1 MMIFRRLTPA
11 FKGVIL
17 FVSAWS
23 IIPFMDAAAKQ
34 LGLMGY
40 SIVEITWARF
50 FFNAIL
56 VLPFLG
62 MTQPHVFRK
71 PRKPCWHL
79 IRVICLL
86 SATFCYFSALK
97 TMPIAD
103 ALAIYF
109 IYPFIITIFA
119 TKVLGEQV
127 GMKRYLAVIVGFLGI
142 LIIVRPGFRAL
153 PVGIGYLIIAAFSF
167 AFYNL
172 YTRKLATKVEAGEI
186 LGVQSLLGTI
196 VMSVMVI
203 FYWRTPD
210 LFALLL
216 FFTMGLTSAL
226 AHFMLIVSYQFANAS
241 LLAPFAY
248 FEIISATIIGYL
260 FFNDFPDLW
269 TWAGIAVIVSCGIFI
284 SYRERM

>member
-1 MMIFRRLTPA
+1 MNFQNLSPA

-17 FVSAWS
+17 FLSAWT

-50 FFNAIL
+50 FFNAII
-56 VLPFLG
+56 VLPILII
-62 MTQPHVFRK
+62 TQPHVFRVPNK
-71 PRKPCWHL
+71 PIWHL
-79 IRVICLL
+79 IRVGCLL
-86 SATFCYFSALK
+86 SATFFYFSALK

-119 TKVLGEQV
+119 SQVLGEQV
-127 GMKRYLAVIVGFLGI
+127 GIRRYIAVFIGFLGTV
-142 LIIVRPGFRAL
+142 IIVRPGFQVL
-153 PVGIGYLIIAAFSF
+153 PAGVGYLIVAAFSF

-172 YTRKLATKVEAGEI
+172 YTRKLAAESQAGQI

-196 VMSVMVI
+196 AMSVVVV
-203 FYWRTPD
+203 FFWRTPD
-210 LFALLL
+210 LLALLL
-216 FFTMGLTSAL
+216 FFTMGITSAL
-226 AHFMLIVSYQFANAS
+226 AHFMLIVSYQYAS
-241 LLAPFAY
+241 ASFLAPFAY

-260 FFNDFPDLW
+260 FFGDFPDLW
-269 TWAGIAVIVSCGIFI
+269 TWAGIGVIVSCGVFI
-284 SYRERM
+284 SYRERN